1 MTLFGLIILAMLAP
15 ASGAP
20 PAAPEAL
27 IGADSIHVVQPS
39 DTLLDVARNADVGYV
54 AIRAANPGVD
64 PWLPE
69 AGRTLRL
76 PTRHLLPDAPRRGIV
91 INLPELRLYYFP
103 PSGAVQSYPIG
114 IGGEGKETPVGTSW
128 VEAKRTHPI
137 WYPTATERADEPDLP
152 EMVPPGPDNPMGDYA
167 IYLSRKG
174 YAIHGSNRPYSI
186 GRRDS
191 NGCIRLYP
199 EDIARLFAAVPLGAR
214 VTVVDQPVKLGW
226 SQGEL
231 YLEIHP
237 TQREA
242 DLIEGGAE
250 IPPESAP
257 AVDDLVLAAAGSA
270 RGRIDWYAVDLAAQ
284 QRNGMPVRIT
294 RPVRP

>member
-1 MTLFGLIILAMLAP
+1 
-15 ASGAP
+15 
-20 PAAPEAL
+20 
-27 IGADSIHVVQPS
+27 
-39 DTLLDVARNADVGYV
+39 
-54 AIRAANPGVD
+54 
-64 PWLPE
+64 
-69 AGRTLRL
+69 
-76 PTRHLLPDAPRRGIV
+76 
-91 INLPELRLYYFP
+91 
-103 PSGAVQSYPIG
+103 
-114 IGGEGKETPVGTSW
+114 
-128 VEAKRTHPI
+128 
-137 WYPTATERADEPDLP
+137 
-152 EMVPPGPDNPMGDYA
+152 MVPPGPDNPMGDYA